1 MTHAVFR
8 SPVARI
14 ALVIAAGASAA
25 VRAEAVTYVLDPS
38 HTQVTWEV
46 VHLGTSTM
54 RGRFNR
60 VEGHVTL
67 DRAARKGDLSITL
80 DTASVSSGV
89 APLDGLLRG
98 SQMLSSQDH
107 PKAYFVARQMSF
119 EADQPASVRGEF
131 TLRGI
136 SQPLQL
142 RATAFNCYQH
152 PSLQREVCGG
162 DFEAELK
169 RSSFGINH
177 SLPFVADRV
186 RLLIQVEGVR
196 Q

>member
-1 MTHAVFR
+1 MMHASILSGAFFV
-8 SPVARI
+8 VVVGLCGAAR
-14 ALVIAAGASAA
+14 ADS
-25 VRAEAVTYVLDPS
+25 VTYVLDPS

-60 VEGHVTL
+60 IEGHVTL
-67 DRAARKGDLSITL
+67 DRAARKGELSITV
-80 DTASVSSGV
+80 DTGSVSSGV

-98 SQMLSSQDH
+98 SQLLSSQAH
-107 PKAYFVARQMSF
+107 PKAFFIAQQMSF
-119 EADQPASVRGEF
+119 EAGQPASVRGEF

-142 RATAFNCYQH
+142 RATGFNCYQH

-162 DFEAELK
+162 DFEGELK

-186 RLLIQVEGVR
+186 RLLVQVEGVR